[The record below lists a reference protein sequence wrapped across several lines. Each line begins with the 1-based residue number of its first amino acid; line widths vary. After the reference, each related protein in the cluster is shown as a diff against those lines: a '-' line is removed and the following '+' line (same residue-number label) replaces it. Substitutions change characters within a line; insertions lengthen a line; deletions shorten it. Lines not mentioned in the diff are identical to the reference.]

1 MKRIVF
7 KSVVLI
13 ITFIFSIGYLF
24 KRIFKRNRKVKIGL
38 LDIEFFHKEAGG
50 FGGYGKTAKNITD
63 YFSSNGKLINIEILL
78 TRNSKKPTIKT
89 IHNTNVIV
97 APDAESSNL
106 INIFKYA
113 YLLNNRRFDFLMTVE
128 YCTDYQYTCFLQP
141 KVPLII
147 WIHDPRPKEC
157 LEKIA
162 TVSWEVLAEG
172 KKSPEELKI
181 HEQNVRR
188 SINKVIS
195 LSKLFN
201 RKIIFATTAYFLI
214 ERAKKLYNLSDISPI
229 VLPIPVDIPKL
240 DGLSYSPKPSVC
252 FLARLDPPKR
262 PWIFFELARRFKDV
276 DFLVAGKTHF
286 PKIMEPILKEY
297 NSLPNLRFLG
307 FLDDEQKDKMLR
319 EVWALI
325 NTSIH
330 EGLPVSFLECFAYG
344 KPIISCQNPDN
355 LVEKFGIY
363 TGEILGDGNDIHA
376 IDIFANALERFLSND
391 KERIEKGIAAREF
404 VTENYSFRKFEE
416 VIKKLIFG
424 K

>member
-1 MKRIVF
+1 M
-7 KSVVLI
+7 
-13 ITFIFSIGYLF
+13 
-24 KRIFKRNRKVKIGL
+24 
-38 LDIEFFHKEAGG
+38 
-50 FGGYGKTAKNITD
+50 
-63 YFSSNGKLINIEILL
+63 
-78 TRNSKKPTIKT
+78 TI
-89 IHNTNVIV
+89 
-97 APDAESSNL
+97 
-106 INIFKYA
+106 
-113 YLLNNRRFDFLMTVE
+113 E

-141 KVPLII
+141 KVSLII

-181 HEQNVRR
+181 HEQNVRS

-214 ERAKKLYNLSDISPI
+214 ERAKILYNLSDISPI
-229 VLPIPVDIPKL
+229 VLPIPVSIPKL
-240 DGLSYSPKPSVC
+240 DKISYSSKPAVC
-252 FLARLDPPKR
+252 FLARLDPIKR

-276 DFLVAGKTHF
+276 DFLVAGKTNF
-286 PKIMEPILKEY
+286 PKIMEPIIKRY
-297 NSLPNLRFLG
+297 NSLPNLKFLG
-307 FLDDEQKDKMLR
+307 FLDDEQKDKMFR

-355 LVEKFGIY
+355 LVEEFGIY
-363 TGEILGDGNDIHA
+363 TGEILGDGDDIHT

-391 KERIEKGIAAREF
+391 KGRIEKGIAGREF
-404 VTENYSFRKFEE
+404 VKENYSFNKFEE
-416 VIKKLIFG
+416 IIKKLIFE